1 MKKLWLFFTVLFM
14 VFTGL
19 SQTMTSSIDSL
30 NRLCEKADE
39 IQKIGLYLQL
49 SFLSRNDTSK
59 SNAYAQAAYQLA
71 SKNHLIPD
79 QVKAIYYLGETAY
92 DSRNFDLAVL
102 RYQQAI
108 PLFAQLSD
116 TFMLTNCSNAI
127 GLSYHEMFKF
137 EKAIANYIEGLKLA
151 ENDQEFTAELL
162 SNIASSHAK
171 MNNHPDAISN
181 YRKALRINTSIKDSS
196 SMAVNYNG
204 LGATF
209 SHMNR
214 HDSTIFYFQKAHDLF
229 KKLKNPGYQAIALSN
244 IAAIFPNYPDSLEK
258 AIDYFNQASIIFKH
272 LGWNH
277 YQADILHGMG
287 NVFCKQGKFKE
298 SLEAYTES
306 LRLTDLFNCGI
317 ELKKSNYGGLSELY
331 EKMGDY
337 KTALKYHVLFTQY
350 SDSLVQKEKYEQLAN
365 LEKQYEIKKK
375 ENEIIR
381 LHTKQELMDIQLKK
395 NKQLKQLGY
404 ITATILLFYMLLVLL
419 KYIDKIKLNQLLEE
433 KNHKIEQSEQELRL
447 LNASKNKFFSII
459 AHDLKNPFHSV
470 MGYSHL
476 LSTDYSNFTEK
487 ERRKFASDIHQSTNT
502 IFRLLQNL
510 LDWSGSQTGKL
521 IVTPMETE
529 YNRILDNSVSVLHT
543 LAQQKKIKLNY
554 PYSEGLMI
562 YADPQMIETVLRNL
576 INNAIKFTPENGTVH
591 ITAQQ
596 TGTEVTI
603 TVTDTGVGISDE
615 DVRNLFRI
623 DSKVK
628 RKGTNDEDGSG
639 LGLILCYEFI
649 IKNNGTIQVESK
661 PGKGSSFIVRIP
673 AKTMN

>member
-1 MKKLWLFFTVLFM
+1 MKKLWLFSAVLLM
-14 VFTGL
+14 VLTGL
-19 SQTMTSSIDSL
+19 SQTTTTSIDSL
-30 NRLCEKADE
+30 MRLCEKADE

-49 SFLSRNDTSK
+49 SFFSRNDTSG
-59 SNAYAQAAYQLA
+59 SNSYSQTAYQLA
-71 SKNHLIPD
+71 IKNHLMPD
-79 QVKAIYYLGETAY
+79 QAKALYYLGETAY
-92 DSRNFDLAVL
+92 DSRNFDLAAH

-108 PLFAQLSD
+108 PLFVQLSD
-116 TFMLTNCSNAI
+116 TFMLTNCYNAI
-127 GLSYHEMFKF
+127 GLSYQQMSKC
-137 EKAIANYIEGLKLA
+137 EKAIANFVEGLKLA
-151 ENDQEFTAELL
+151 ENDQEFTAELI
-162 SNIASSHAK
+162 SNIATSHAK
-171 MNNHPDAISN
+171 MNNHKDALAN
-181 YRKALRINTSIKDSS
+181 YHKSLTINTKIRDSS
-196 SMAVNYNG
+196 SIAVNYNG

-214 HDSTIFYFQKAHDLF
+214 PDSAIFYFQKAHYLF
-229 KKLKNPGYQAIALSN
+229 KKLKNTGYQAIAMSN
-244 IAAIFPNYPDSLEK
+244 IAAIFPNYPDSLDK
-258 AIDYFNQASIIFKH
+258 AIDYFNQSSIIFKN
-272 LGWNH
+272 LGWSH

-287 NVFCKQGKFKE
+287 NVFCKQGKFKK

-306 LRLTDLFNCGI
+306 LRLTDLFSSGI

-365 LEKQYEIKKK
+365 LEKQYETKKK

-381 LHTKQELMDIQLKK
+381 LHTKQELTDIQLKK
-395 NKQLKQLGY
+395 NKQLKLLGY

-562 YADPQMIETVLRNL
+562 FADPQMIETVLRNL

-615 DVRNLFRI
+615 DVPNLFRI

-649 IKNNGTIQVESK
+649 IRNNGTIQVESK
-661 PGKGSSFIVRIP
+661 PGKGSSFIVTIP